1 MKCMLAPILKA
12 ELLPLTQTESGLQM
26 QWKPTALMLLP
37 LATMSMLAVLF
48 VVLWQA
54 LAQQTTS
61 INRLQQRV
69 GAMEQSLQENPA
81 VSRQLLEK
89 QLQQLQRNQR
99 ELDDRISRMAR
110 QQSDLLQQTLKQR
123 ANDLSN
129 STPRGTESLWPG
141 GVDLSR

>member
-1 MKCMLAPILKA
+1 MQCIVAPILMA
-12 ELLPLTQTESGLQM
+12 ELLPLTQTEPGLQM

-69 GAMEQSLQENPA
+69 GEMEQSLQENPA
-81 VSRQLLEK
+81 VSTQLLEK

-110 QQSDLLQQTLKQR
+110 QQSDLLQQSLKSR
-123 ANDLSN
+123 ANELSDG
-129 STPRGTESLWPG
+129 TPRSTERLWPG
-141 GVDLSR
+141 EVDLNR

>member
-1 MKCMLAPILKA
+1 MQYIVTPILMA
-12 ELLPLTQTESGLQM
+12 ELLPLTQTEPGLQM

-69 GAMEQSLQENPA
+69 GDMEQSLQENPA
-81 VSRQLLEK
+81 VSTQLLEK

-123 ANDLSN
+123 ANDLSDGA
-129 STPRGTESLWPG
+129 PGGTESLWPG
-141 GVDLSR
+141 GVNLRR

>member
-1 MKCMLAPILKA
+1 MQCIVAPILMA
-12 ELLPLTQTESGLQM
+12 ELLPLTQTEPGLQM

-69 GAMEQSLQENPA
+69 GEMEQSLQENPA
-81 VSRQLLEK
+81 VSTQLLEK

-110 QQSDLLQQTLKQR
+110 QQSDLLQQSLKSR
-123 ANDLSN
+123 ANELSDG
-129 STPRGTESLWPG
+129 TPRSTKRLWPG
-141 GVDLSR
+141 EVDLNR